1 MHFGATS
8 MHLAYAR
15 PLPLHITPYT
25 LVKKGRAM
33 KIEIETDEFLREP
46 EIIVRCAVVDERIVS
61 IVAGG

>member
-1 MHFGATS
+1 MHFGAAS

-15 PLPLHITPYT
+15 LLPSLIAPYT

-46 EIIVRCAVVDERIVS
+46 EIIVRLSLIH
-61 IVAGG
+61 I